1 VVVPKISE
9 EAKAERIEQ
18 ILAGARRCFARH
30 GYEGATVVRLEK
42 EIGLSRGA
50 IFNWFPKKED
60 IFLELAT
67 RDNWRINQL
76 WIDEGF
82 EAAVR
87 AVLDEDPDWL
97 GVYLGVAHRLRTDP
111 AFRERWTARQR
122 PEGKEQ
128 LIARMRQDQEAGIL
142 RDDLEPEDIGQY
154 VGVILDGLVIHIA
167 AGFDPPL
174 EGVLSLVK
182 DTLAPRPVTATAR
195 TRSRRSS

>member
-1 VVVPKISE
+1 MPKISK

-30 GYEGATVVRLEK
+30 GYEGATVVRLEQ

-67 RDNWRINQL
+67 RDNDRINRL
-76 WIDEGF
+76 WIEEGL
-82 EAAVR
+82 ETAIR
-87 AVLDEDPDWL
+87 GVLDEDPDWL

-111 AFRERWTARQR
+111 TFRERWTARER
-122 PEGKEQ
+122 PEEKQ
-128 LIARMRQDQEAGIL
+128 KLIERMRADQEAGLL
-142 RDDLEPEDIGQY
+142 RNDLEPEEIGQY
-154 VGVILDGLVIHIA
+154 LGVIFDGLVLHRA

-174 EGVLSLVK
+174 DSVLALVR
-182 DTLAPRPVTATAR
+182 DTLAPRAAAPTTR
-195 TRSRRSS
+195 TRSRTPP

>member
-1 VVVPKISE
+1 MPKISE

-30 GYEGATVVRLEK
+30 GYEGATVVRLER

-67 RDNWRINQL
+67 RDNDRINRL
-76 WIDEGF
+76 WIEEGL
-82 EAAVR
+82 ETAIR
-87 AVLDEDPDWL
+87 GVLDEDPDWL

-111 AFRERWTARQR
+111 TFRERWTARER
-122 PEGKEQ
+122 PEEKQ
-128 LIARMRQDQEAGIL
+128 KLIERMRADQEAGLL
-142 RDDLEPEDIGQY
+142 RNDLEPEEIGQY
-154 VGVILDGLVIHIA
+154 LGVIFDGLVLHRA

-174 EGVLSLVK
+174 DSVLALVK
-182 DTLAPRPVTATAR
+182 DTLAPRAAAPTTR
-195 TRSRRSS
+195 TRSRTPP

>member
-1 VVVPKISE
+1 VPKISE
-9 EAKAERIEQ
+9 AARADRIEQ
-18 ILAGARRCFARH
+18 ILGGARRCFARY
-30 GYEGATVVRLEK
+30 GYEGATVVRLEH

-82 EAAVR
+82 EAAIR

-97 GVYLGVAHRLRTDP
+97 GVYLGVAHRLRTDAP
-111 AFRERWTARQR
+111 FRERWAARER

-128 LIARMRQDQEAGIL
+128 LIARMRRDQEAGLL
-142 RDDLEPEDIGQY
+142 RDDLKPEEIGQY
-154 VGVILDGLVIHIA
+154 VGVILDGLVMHIA
-167 AGFDPPL
+167 AGFAPPL
-174 EGVLSLVK
+174 ESVLALAK
-182 DTLAPRPVTATAR
+182 DTLAPR
-195 TRSRRSS
+195 

>member
-1 VVVPKISE
+1 MVMPKISE

-18 ILAGARRCFARH
+18 ILAGARTCFARH
-30 GYEGATVVRLEK
+30 GYQGATVVRLER

-76 WIDEGF
+76 WIDKGF
-82 EAAVR
+82 EAAILS
-87 AVLDEDPDWL
+87 VLDEDPDWL

-111 AFRERWTARQR
+111 AFQKRWADRER

-128 LIARMRQDQEAGIL
+128 LIARMQRDQEAGLL
-142 RDDLEPEDIGQY
+142 RDDLQPEEIGQY
-154 VGVILDGLVIHIA
+154 IGVVLDGLVLHVA
-167 AGFDPPL
+167 AGFEPPL
-174 EGVLSLVK
+174 DSVLSLVK
-182 DTLAPRPVTATAR
+182 DTLAPRVKAR
-195 TRSRRSS
+195 TRSRRPS

>member
-1 VVVPKISE
+1 MPKISE

-30 GYEGATVVRLEK
+30 GYEGATVVRLER

-67 RDNWRINQL
+67 RDNDRINRL
-76 WIDEGF
+76 WIEEGL
-82 EAAVR
+82 ETAIR
-87 AVLDEDPDWL
+87 GVLDEDPDWL

-111 AFRERWTARQR
+111 TFRERWTARER
-122 PEGKEQ
+122 PEEKQ
-128 LIARMRQDQEAGIL
+128 KLIERMRADQEAGLL
-142 RDDLEPEDIGQY
+142 RNDLEPEEIGQY
-154 VGVILDGLVIHIA
+154 LGVIFDGLVLHRA

-174 EGVLSLVK
+174 DSVLALVK
-182 DTLAPRPVTATAR
+182 DTLAPRAAAPTTR
-195 TRSRRSS
+195 TRSRTPS